1 MKKHGSKPCF
11 FYKLILEFEKKLKS
25 ILNLGF
31 FLAPFKI
38 HSKVGK
44 YANFLYFKLKASKY
58 FLFSGAFNVCKSF
71 LTFLAKIIFSIMS
84 TLDNIR
90 LELTN
95 KEIRIQEKEGITQ
108 ALARVLRESNITN
121 FTKKDLLSLAEE
133 ISNTDPNLQ

>member
-1 MKKHGSKPCF
+1 
-11 FYKLILEFEKKLKS
+11 
-25 ILNLGF
+25 
-31 FLAPFKI
+31 
-38 HSKVGK
+38 
-44 YANFLYFKLKASKY
+44 
-58 FLFSGAFNVCKSF
+58 
-71 LTFLAKIIFSIMS
+71 MS